1 MGVVLTV
8 SDEETHRKLLLKRG
22 FMTGIKVAE
31 EKELESFGRVRLSQR
46 EWAVV
51 DWTGV
56 DPDPL
61 DVLADELSRVA
72 R

>member
-51 DWTGV
+51 D
-56 DPDPL
+56 
-61 DVLADELSRVA
+61 
-72 R
+72 